1 MEQRLRIQELD
12 IGYTTGGKPYSV
24 VPNLSFEVESGTL
37 ISIIGRN
44 GSGKTTLLKSIAQL
58 LAPLQ
63 GKIYWN
69 QSELKPLSTQAKAKL
84 ISYVGQIPNIPPHLK
99 LQDLL
104 ALSRNPYTNWL
115 GNLDHSDRNQIQ
127 MVAEQLD
134 LIPWLDRPLMELSAG
149 QKQRC
154 LIAAAL
160 VQDTPILL
168 LDEPS
173 AFLDLDHKASIFKLL
188 QAIAHEQ
195 NKIVILST
203 HDLNPALQIS
213 DKILLL
219 DQGQGTFGSVQE
231 LIKQKVFEN
240 IFHQKWVGFDPKLMQ
255 FSICV

>member
-1 MEQRLRIQELD
+1 MEQRLRIQDLH

-69 QSELKPLSTQAKAKL
+69 EDEVNIISTQAKAKL

-115 GNLDHSDRNQIQ
+115 GNLDHSDRIQIQ
-127 MVAEQLD
+127 MVADQLD

-173 AFLDLDHKASIFKLL
+173 AFLRYK
-188 QAIAHEQ
+188 
-195 NKIVILST
+195 
-203 HDLNPALQIS
+203 
-213 DKILLL
+213 
-219 DQGQGTFGSVQE
+219 
-231 LIKQKVFEN
+231 EN
-240 IFHQKWVGFDPKLMQ
+240 TMQ
-255 FSICV
+255 R

>member
-1 MEQRLRIQELD
+1 MEQRLRIQDLH

-69 QSELKPLSTQAKAKL
+69 EDEVNILSTQAKAKL

-195 NKIVILST
+195 NKIVMLST

-219 DQGQGTFGSVQE
+219 DQGLGTFGSVQE